1 MKNGAK
7 IHLSAQEMEL
17 VTNKEWLFLKRS
29 ILGKMEAFLGQ
40 LHGKFSEMM
49 EEEKFMFDNELK
61 NQGGKISKGENYKGL
76 PYMILDFPAKFSRNN
91 IFAVRTMFWWGN
103 FFSISLHLSG
113 KYLLENSNSKECF
126 SFLKDKQFYI
136 HSGVDEWDHD
146 LNEPGYMPV
155 NDLAYEQFIKISKKD
170 YFKISRKINL
180 DQVDY
185 NSKLFEISFRDL
197 MNFVTISSRQYGEK
211 DL

>member
-29 ILGKMEAFLGQ
+29 ILGKMEAFLGE
-40 LHGKFSEMM
+40 LHEMFSEMM
-49 EEEKFMFDNELK
+49 EDENFIFDNKLK

-76 PYMILDFPAKFSRNN
+76 PYMILDYPAKFSRNN

-113 KYLLENSNSKECF
+113 KYLLEHHNSEECF
-126 SFLKDKQFYI
+126 SFLKEKNFYI

-146 LNEPGYMPV
+146 LNETGYMPV
-155 NDLAYEQFIKISKKD
+155 GDLEYDQFIKISKND
-170 YFKISRKINL
+170 YFKISKKVELNEF
-180 DQVDY
+180 DY
-185 NSKLFEISFRDL
+185 VSKFFETAFREI
-197 MNFVTISSRQYGEK
+197 MNFVTISSRLYGEK